1 MNPNVREILADWLRH
16 HGYDGLFNDGV
27 CACSVDELMPC
38 LEPSSECQAG
48 YAVACCECACQ
59 DECPSGGD
67 FDYLIT
73 EEQDGCGVRK
83 GDADRL

>member
-1 MNPNVREILADWLRH
+1 MTPNVREILADWLRQ

-59 DECPSGGD
+59 DDCPGGGD

-73 EEQDGCGVRK
+73 EEQDGCGVRRD
-83 GDADRL
+83 DADSI